1 MLFTEFAI
9 KGLTLKNRIV
19 MPPMCMYVAGRD
31 GLATDWHYLHYA
43 TRAVGGVGLIIQE
56 ATGVE
61 DGGRIT
67 ARDLGLW
74 DDSQAEGLRR
84 ITAAAHLYGAKIAVQ
99 LNHAGRKSEV
109 DYLEPVAPSSIPFSD
124 KYRTP
129 RELDKAAIAAVVARF
144 AVAAGRA
151 AAVGYDAVEIH
162 AAHGYLISQFLSP
175 LSNKRGDKYGGAPAN
190 RARLLGEVVAA
201 VRGAIPAAMPVI
213 VRVSAS
219 DWEEGGNTPESMAE
233 MLNNVKSA
241 GIDLVHVSSG
251 AVTPTAPRAFP
262 GYQIPFALAI
272 REKTGLPVIGGGL
285 VTEPIQAQQVV
296 KSGVDLVFLGRELLR
311 SPYWPLRA
319 AFVLG
324 REVAWPE
331 PYLRGKF
338 L

>member
-1 MLFTEFAI
+1 MLFSEFAV

-19 MPPMCMYVAGRD
+19 MPPMCMYSAGRD
-31 GLATDWHYLHYA
+31 GLANDWHYIHYA
-43 TRAVGGVGLIIQE
+43 ARAVGGVGLIIQE
-56 ATGVE
+56 ATGIE

-74 DDSQAEGLRR
+74 DDGQLEGLRR
-84 ITAAAHLYGAKIAVQ
+84 IIAAARGNGAKIAIQ

-109 DYLEPVAPSSIPFSD
+109 EYLEPVAPSPIAFSD
-124 KYRTP
+124 KHRTP
-129 RELDKAAIAAVVARF
+129 RELTKTDIAAIVARF
-144 AVAAGRA
+144 AAAAGRA
-151 AAVGYDAVEIH
+151 VAAGYDAVEIH

-175 LSNKRGDKYGGAPAN
+175 LSNKRGDEYGGRPAN

-201 VRGAIPAAMPVI
+201 VRRALPAAMPVI

-219 DWEEGGNTPESMAE
+219 DWEEGGNTPETMAD
-233 MLNNVKSA
+233 MLNGVKDA
-241 GIDLVHVSSG
+241 GIDLLHVSSG
-251 AVTPTAPRAFP
+251 AVTPTAPRAYP
-262 GYQIPFALAI
+262 GYQIPLALTLK
-272 REKTGLPVIGGGL
+272 EKTGLPVIGGGL
-285 VTEPIQAQQVV
+285 VTEPIQAQQII

-311 SPYWPLRA
+311 SPYWPLEA

-324 REVAWPE
+324 QEIAWPE

>member
-1 MLFTEFAI
+1 MLFTPFTA

-19 MPPMCMYVAGRD
+19 MPPMCNYVAGRV
-31 GLATDWHYLHYA
+31 GLATDWHYIHYA

-74 DDSQAEGLRR
+74 NDGQRDGLAR
-84 ITAAAHLYGAKIAVQ
+84 IVAAVHQYGAKIAVQ

-109 DYLEPVAPSSIPFSD
+109 EYLQPVGPSAIPFSD
-124 KYRTP
+124 KHRTP
-129 RELDKAAIAAVVARF
+129 RELAKADIAAIVERF
-144 AVAAGRA
+144 AVAARRA
-151 AAVGYDAVEIH
+151 AAAGYDAVEIH
-162 AAHGYLISQFLSP
+162 GAHGYLISQFLSP
-175 LSNKRGDKYGGAPAN
+175 LSNKRDDEYGGSPAG

-201 VRGAIPAAMPVI
+201 VRAALPAAMPVI

-219 DWEEGGNTPESMAE
+219 DWEEGGNTPESMAA
-233 MLNNVKSA
+233 MLNLVKGE
-241 GIDLVHVSSG
+241 GIDIVNVSSG
-251 AVTPTAPRAFP
+251 AVTPAVPRAYP
-262 GYQIPFALAI
+262 GYQIPFALTI
-272 REKTGLPVIGGGL
+272 KEKTGLPVIGGGL
-285 VTEPIQAQQVV
+285 ITDPIQAQQVV
-296 KSGVDLVFLGRELLR
+296 KTGVDLVFLGRELLR
-311 SPYWPLRA
+311 SPYWPRKA

-324 REVAWPE
+324 QETDWPE